1 MENRFETLGVAN
13 AYKSLLEEKL
23 VKEEF
28 RKALEAF
35 VKEADVENIE
45 IPEECANDAIKAVE
59 MAMRTIGA
67 GFIALAKA
75 IEEGAIKEEKIEE
88 TQSLMNEKKEAFNIL
103 KESFNIDS
111 LEGEITLY
119 NFQSRKKE
127 EFEMD
132 KNMKMGVAIVYH
144 VLLNDKFIKKEY
156 REGLREY
163 LNGLDIEVRIPDPDI
178 EEEEKAREL
187 LMILG
192 SGFIALKRAIE
203 QGAIRNKKMAK
214 VEELMTEYMKA
225 IDYITDK
232 HDIDQFGGEATL
244 YHFNDSK
251 EKEEEETEM
260 NVYQKFYCT
269 GFIGMMI
276 EMMEKDG
283 IKNDNKLDAM
293 MAMSRA
299 ADIDTFKSDKGLE
312 EIEAE
317 MSEPEEALANVCF
330 MLGLSDALKNLHQN
344 EMLKD
349 EALPDVAL
357 RLMQANEAL
366 KENRETVNNSDLE
379 PIELTRIK
387 F

>member
-1 MENRFETLGVAN
+1 
-13 AYKSLLEEKL
+13 
-23 VKEEF
+23 
-28 RKALEAF
+28 
-35 VKEADVENIE
+35 
-45 IPEECANDAIKAVE
+45 
-59 MAMRTIGA
+59 
-67 GFIALAKA
+67 
-75 IEEGAIKEEKIEE
+75 
-88 TQSLMNEKKEAFNIL
+88 
-103 KESFNIDS
+103 
-111 LEGEITLY
+111 
-119 NFQSRKKE
+119 
-127 EFEMD
+127 MD

>member
-379 PIELTRIK
+379 PIELTCIK

>member
-75 IEEGAIKEEKIEE
+75 IEEGAI
-88 TQSLMNEKKEAFNIL
+88 
-103 KESFNIDS
+103 
-111 LEGEITLY
+111 
-119 NFQSRKKE
+119 
-127 EFEMD
+127 
-132 KNMKMGVAIVYH
+132 
-144 VLLNDKFIKKEY
+144 
-156 REGLREY
+156 
-163 LNGLDIEVRIPDPDI
+163 
-178 EEEEKAREL
+178 
-187 LMILG
+187 
-192 SGFIALKRAIE
+192 
-203 QGAIRNKKMAK
+203 RNKKMAK

-269 GFIGMMI
+269 GFIGLMI

-299 ADIDTFKSDKGLE
+299 VDIDTFKSDKGLE

>member
-1 MENRFETLGVAN
+1 MENRFETLGVSN

>member
-1 MENRFETLGVAN
+1 MENRFGTLGVAN

-88 TQSLMNEKKEAFNIL
+88 TQSLMDEKKEAFNIL

-299 ADIDTFKSDKGLE
+299 VGIDTFKSDKGLE